1 MSDLQTYNVDVDI
14 KHVDM
19 DESFL
24 CGYLRIEGMTTPS
37 QIFLRCLTQASN
49 SRSHQRSSYFDNL
62 F

>member
-37 QIFLRCLTQASN
+37 HIFHAA
-49 SRSHQRSSYFDNL
+49 
-62 F
+62 